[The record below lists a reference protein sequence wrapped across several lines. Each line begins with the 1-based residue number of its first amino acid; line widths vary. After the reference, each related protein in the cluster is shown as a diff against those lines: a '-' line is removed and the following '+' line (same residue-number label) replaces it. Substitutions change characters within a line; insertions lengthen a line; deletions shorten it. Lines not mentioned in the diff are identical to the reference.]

1 MLWFENH
8 IKYNFYEETIMVEI
22 IIIEPN
28 ISEEENLR
36 NLKQVEE
43 VLKEIAIDIK
53 IKEKNKNT
61 KNFS

>member
-1 MLWFENH
+1 
-8 IKYNFYEETIMVEI
+8 MVEV

-43 VLKEIAIDIK
+43 VLKEIAIDIN
-53 IKEKNKNT
+53 IKGKNKSI
-61 KNFS
+61 KNFPPK